1 MELWGAFVIWVF
13 LVFIYGG
20 FNAKDEDYKKSVQK
34 YMAILIF
41 GLAILGWFFNSEGGG
56 GGYDEDSPRPAD
68 IYTE

>member
-1 MELWGAFVIWVF
+1 MNLWGAFVLWAF

-41 GLAILGWFFNSEGGG
+41 GCLILGWIFNSGGGG
-56 GGYDEDSPRPAD
+56 GGYDENPPRPAD